1 MKRIRIGSGAGFGGD
16 RLDPALVL
24 MQRASLNYI
33 GFECLAERTIAL
45 AQREKLRDPSRG
57 YNPLLEYRMKKVLP
71 LARSGGIRV
80 LTNMGAAN
88 PEAALG
94 VVVSLARK
102 QGLAGMRMAAV
113 LGDDVR
119 EMVLQNPHL
128 RQLENGRPIGEL
140 ADRILS
146 ANAYLGSQPLVEALE
161 GGAEVILTGRVADP
175 ALFLA
180 PMIYEF
186 GWGADEWDRLGKG
199 TLVGHLLECAGQVC
213 GGYFSDPLRK
223 PVPEPWNLGFPFAEV
238 DASGEGFISKAP
250 DTGGVVNTATCTE
263 QLLYEIH
270 DPAAYLTPDCT
281 ADFSGVD
288 FASEGPDR
296 VTFSGAGGRPSTD
309 TYKISVGYRN
319 GFLGEGQISYGGS
332 GCVLRARMAGETVR
346 KRLQAMGVGAED
358 LRLELIGINAINP
371 LQAGRYPEPP
381 EVRLR
386 VAARTPTR
394 DQAEA
399 LAGEVEALYTN
410 GPAGGG
416 GASKK
421 VEELVSV
428 ASVLLPKSEVAP
440 KVIYQNT

>member
-1 MKRIRIGSGAGFGGD
+1 MKKVRIGSGAGFGGD
-16 RLDPALVL
+16 RLDPALLL
-24 MQRASLNYI
+24 MQRASLDYI

-45 AQREKLRDPSRG
+45 AQREKLRDPGKG
-57 YNPLLEYRMKKVLP
+57 YNPLLEYRMEAVLP
-71 LARSGGIRV
+71 LARAGGIRV

-94 VVVSLARK
+94 RVVSLARK
-102 QGLAGMRMAAV
+102 KGLGAMRMAAV

-119 EMVLQNPHL
+119 GLVLQNPQL
-128 RQLENGRPIGEL
+128 VQLENGRPIGEL

-146 ANAYLGSQPLVEALE
+146 ANAYLGCKPLVEALE
-161 GGAEVILTGRVADP
+161 GGAEVIITGRVADP

-186 GWGADEWDRLGKG
+186 GWGMEQWDLLGKG

-213 GGYFSDPLRK
+213 GGYFADPLRK

-238 DASGEGFISKAP
+238 DASGNGFISKAP
-250 DTGGVVNTATCTE
+250 DTGGLISPATCTE

-281 ADFSGVD
+281 ADFANVQ
-288 FASEGPDR
+288 FHETGPDR
-296 VTFSGAGGRPSTD
+296 VAFSGATGRAATD
-309 TYKISVGYRN
+309 SYKVSVGYRN

-332 GCVLRARMAGETVR
+332 GCVARARLAGETVR
-346 KRLQAMGVGAED
+346 RRIQALGIEATD
-358 LRLELIGINAINP
+358 LRLDLIGLNAINP
-371 LQAGRYPEPP
+371 LAPGSEADPM

-386 VAARTPTR
+386 VSARTSTQE
-394 DQAEA
+394 QAEA

-416 GASKK
+416 GAAKK

-428 ASVLLPKSEVAP
+428 VSVLLPKSQVTP
-440 KVIYQNT
+440 TVIYQNV